1 MKPAKNETFT
11 WLPVQPPKSQAM
23 EMSRQNAAHA
33 IPNVATIVAPH
44 VLALASVLTA
54 RPVTYERGWPP
65 RYLRAMPYFIT
76 IAVPAGTPSVPME
89 PALLGPVTVTAAD
102 VALLRSMISMV
113 SSTACATTFGTMLGV
128 PLGKMSAA
136 ISV

>member
-1 MKPAKNETFT
+1 MRSTNGVTRRVGIALVRPLGYVWLVKPAKYETFT
-11 WLPVQPPKSQAM
+11 WLPVPPPKSQAM

-76 IAVPAGTPSVPME
+76 IAVPAGPPSGAVEAAVLRPGAR
-89 PALLGPVTVTAAD
+89 PPPPVGALK
-102 VALLRSMISMV
+102 VAV
-113 SSTACATTFGTMLGV
+113 S
-128 PLGKMSAA
+128 
-136 ISV
+136 

>member
-1 MKPAKNETFT
+1 MRSTNGVTRRVGIALVRPRGYVWLVKPAKYETFT
-11 WLPVQPPKSQAM
+11 WLPVPPPKSQAM

-76 IAVPAGTPSVPME
+76 IAVP
-89 PALLGPVTVTAAD
+89 PAPPTRPTAAE
-102 VALLRSMISMV
+102 VICPV
-113 SSTACATTFGTMLGV
+113 HCTAYHR
-128 PLGKMSAA
+128 
-136 ISV
+136 